1 MDGMRVMFFLVVVA
15 AVGLLPCVGMVP
27 VIFDTDM
34 GPDYDDVGALA
45 VLNRLADL
53 GEAEI
58 LAVGVS
64 NHLPNAVQLVG
75 IVNRSYNRESIP
87 IGAMKGKGPTIDT
100 WHKGEKWTEVLPQR
114 YPIDLPLSADA
125 PDAVAVYRKA
135 LASAEDGSVV
145 MVSVGFFP
153 NLRNLLR
160 SPADAVSPLD
170 GKELVRRK
178 VKRLVSMA
186 GKFPSGKET
195 NIIVDPESAREVFS
209 GWPVEILIAG
219 YEVGRH
225 VRTGDRLIRMEIK
238 GNPVVDAY
246 SMSIPQDKEELGKTS
261 RYEPGGRASYDQTAV
276 LAAVRPGDRYFMTER
291 GVLRVDADGTNHW
304 KASADGRHSR
314 LVEKMSAVDLAA
326 EIEGLMMPGT
336 GAESD

>member
-1 MDGMRVMFFLVVVA
+1 MRMVFLLGVA
-15 AVGLLPCVGMVP
+15 MAAGLLTCQAKVP

-58 LAVGVS
+58 LAAGVS
-64 NHLPNAVQLVG
+64 NHLPNAVRLIG
-75 IVNRSYNRESIP
+75 IINRSYKREGIP
-87 IGAMKGKGPTIDT
+87 IGALKGKGAGIDT
-100 WHKGEKWTEVLPQR
+100 WHKGEKWTDELPER

-145 MVSVGFFP
+145 MVSVGFFT
-153 NLRNLLR
+153 NLRNLLS
-160 SPADAVSPLD
+160 SPADASSPL
-170 GKELVRRK
+170 GGMELVGKK

-195 NIIVDPESAREVFS
+195 NIIVDPGSAREVFN

-225 VRTGDRLIRMEIK
+225 VRTGDRLIRMGIK

-246 SMSIPQDKEELGKTS
+246 AMSIPQDKEEIGKNS

-276 LAAVRPGDRYFMTER
+276 LAAVREGDRYFSTER
-291 GVLRVDADGTNHW
+291 GILRVDEDGTNHW
-304 KASADGRHSR
+304 EVSPQGRHRR
-314 LVEKMSAVDLAA
+314 LVEKMAAGDLAT
-326 EIEGLMMPGT
+326 EIEQLMMPV
-336 GAESD
+336 AE

>member
-1 MDGMRVMFFLVVVA
+1 MLFLLA
-15 AVGLLPCVGMVP
+15 FAGVGLLPCAAKVP

-58 LAVGVS
+58 LAAGAS
-64 NHLPNAVQLVG
+64 NHLPNAVKLIG
-75 IVNRSYNRESIP
+75 LINRSYKREGIP
-87 IGAMKGKGPTIDT
+87 IGALKGKGPGIDT
-100 WHKGEKWTEVLPQR
+100 WHKGEKWTDVLPER
-114 YPIDLPLSADA
+114 YPIDLPLSENA

-145 MVSVGFFP
+145 IVSVGFFP
-153 NLRNLLR
+153 NLRNLLQ
-160 SPADAVSPLD
+160 SPADDTSPLA
-170 GKELVRRK
+170 GKELVRKK

-195 NIIVDPESAREVFS
+195 NVIVDPERAKAVFAE
-209 GWPVEILIAG
+209 WPVEIVIAG

-225 VRTGDRLIRMEIK
+225 VRTGDRMIRMGIN

-246 SMSIPQDKEELGKTS
+246 AMSIPQDQAEQGKTS
-261 RYEPGGRASYDQTAV
+261 RYEAGGRASYDQTAV
-276 LAAVRPGDRYFMTER
+276 LAAVRPDGPYFSTER
-291 GVLRVDADGTNHW
+291 GEFTVEDDGMNRWAVDAN
-304 KASADGRHSR
+304 GRHTR
-314 LVEKMSAVDLAA
+314 LVEKMPAKELADA
-326 EIEGLMMPGT
+326 IEDLMMP
-336 GAESD
+336 EK

>member
-1 MDGMRVMFFLVVVA
+1 MMLFLLA
-15 AVGLLPCVGMVP
+15 FAGAGLLPCAAKVP

-58 LAVGVS
+58 LAAGAS
-64 NHLPNAVQLVG
+64 NHLPNAVRLIG
-75 IVNRSYNRESIP
+75 IINRSYKREGIP
-87 IGAMKGKGPTIDT
+87 IGALKGKGPGIDT
-100 WHKGEKWTEVLPQR
+100 WHKGEKWTDVLPER
-114 YPIDLPLSADA
+114 YPINLPLSENA

-135 LASAEDGSVV
+135 LASAEDESVV
-145 MVSVGFFP
+145 IVSVGFFP

-160 SPADAVSPLD
+160 SPADAASPLD
-170 GKELVRRK
+170 GKELVRKK

-195 NIIVDPESAREVFS
+195 NIIVDPESAREVFNE
-209 GWPVEILIAG
+209 WPVEILIAG

-225 VRTGDRLIRMEIK
+225 VRTGDRMIRMEIK

-246 SMSIPQDKEELGKTS
+246 AMSIPQDKEEMGKTS
-261 RYEPGGRASYDQTAV
+261 RYEPGGRASYDQTTV
-276 LAAVRPGDRYFMTER
+276 LAAVRPGDKYFSVER
-291 GVLRVDADGTNHW
+291 GVLRIDADGTNHW
-304 KASADGRHSR
+304 EVAADGRHSR
-314 LVEKMSAVDLAA
+314 LVEKMAAVELAA
-326 EIEGLMMPGT
+326 VIEDLMIPVT
-336 GAESD
+336 E

>member
-1 MDGMRVMFFLVVVA
+1 MTMMLTFA
-15 AVGLLPCVGMVP
+15 AIMAGSLISSAAKTP

-58 LAVGVS
+58 LAAGAS
-64 NHLPNAVQLVG
+64 NYLPNSVKLIG
-75 IVNRSYNRESIP
+75 IINRSYNREGIP
-87 IGAMKGKGPTIDT
+87 IGALKGKGATIDT
-100 WHKGEKWTEVLPQR
+100 WHKGEKWTDVLPKR
-114 YPIDLPLSADA
+114 YPIDLPLSEDA

-135 LASAEDGSVV
+135 LATAEDGAVV
-145 MVSVGFFP
+145 MVSVGFFS

-160 SPADAVSPLD
+160 SPADAISPLT
-170 GKELVRRK
+170 GGELIKKK

-195 NIIVDPESAREVFS
+195 NIIVDPESAREVFND
-209 GWPVEILIAG
+209 WPVEIVIAG
-219 YEVGRH
+219 YEVGRY
-225 VRTGDRLIRMEIK
+225 VRTGDQLIVKGGK

-246 SMSIPQDKEELGKTS
+246 AVSIPQDKAEADKNS

-276 LAAVRPGDRYFMTER
+276 LAAVRPDASYFSTER
-291 GVLRVDADGTNHW
+291 GILRVDQDGTNHW
-304 KASADGRHSR
+304 EASPDGRHVR
-314 LVEKMSAVDLAA
+314 LMEKMVAKELSA
-326 EIEGLMMPGT
+326 EIEELMIPR
-336 GAESD
+336 AN

>member
-1 MDGMRVMFFLVVVA
+1 MMFLLGLVMA
-15 AVGLLPCVGMVP
+15 AGLLTCPAKVP

-58 LAVGVS
+58 LAAGAS
-64 NHLPNAVQLVG
+64 NHLPNAVRLIG
-75 IVNRSYNRESIP
+75 LINRSYKREGIP
-87 IGAMKGKGPTIDT
+87 IGALKGKGPGIDT

-114 YPIDLPLSADA
+114 YPIDLPLSAEA
-125 PDAVAVYRKA
+125 PDAVAIYRKA
-135 LASAEDGSVV
+135 LAAAEDGSVV

-160 SPADAVSPLD
+160 SPADAASPLD
-170 GKELVRRK
+170 GKELVRKK

-195 NIIVDPESAREVFS
+195 NIIVDPESAREVFED
-209 GWPVEILIAG
+209 WPVEILIAG

-225 VRTGDRLIRMEIK
+225 VRTGDRMIRMEIK

-246 SMSIPQDKEELGKTS
+246 AMSIPQDKEEMGKTS
-261 RYEPGGRASYDQTAV
+261 RYEVGGRASYDQTAV
-276 LAAVRPGDRYFMTER
+276 LAAVRPGDRYFSTER
-291 GVLRVDADGTNHW
+291 GNLKVDPDGTNHW
-304 KASADGRHSR
+304 EVSAEGRHTR
-314 LVEKMSAVDLAA
+314 LVEKMPAVELAA
-326 EIEGLMMPGT
+326 EIEDLMMPVV
-336 GAESD
+336 E